1 MHQTYLEGETW
12 ALTLLLLSENA
23 KILDLN
29 LYFLYLNGVQKRTA
43 SFVSS
48 YAELP
53 DFGRLRVPIPAGR
66 ISFVMFQH
74 NFFVFNILIT
84 VFDELLVPTYL
95 TFITRLKGGSDT
107 GTG

>member
-1 MHQTYLEGETW
+1 MSINFTFVVRKCQD
-12 ALTLLLLSENA
+12 
-23 KILDLN
+23 LDLN